1 MANFRVYHLH
11 GLGSSCEGTKAG
23 EVKRLTEN
31 LGGEFNCIT
40 LDYLRKGAYPWEVLE
55 TLKGW
60 VKTDKPFLLIG
71 SSMGAYTWLD
81 FLVNSPE
88 VLSNPNLKRVILIT
102 PPTTL
107 FDNLQKWNPLYGRE
121 KIFLLYGGEY
131 IEDYKTFI
139 RLMHWDIKHANGRL
153 LTLAY
158 PKVVSVVAKK
168 DTVVDNTPVYK
179 LKEVAKS
186 LNLYELDDDHTLHN
200 RLDELMGILR
210 GEIEKS
216 LQ

>member
-1 MANFRVYHLH
+1 
-11 GLGSSCEGTKAG
+11 
-23 EVKRLTEN
+23 
-31 LGGEFNCIT
+31 
-40 LDYLRKGAYPWEVLE
+40 
-55 TLKGW
+55 
-60 VKTDKPFLLIG
+60 
-71 SSMGAYTWLD
+71 MGAYTWLD

-179 LKEVAKS
+179 LKEVVKS
-186 LNLYELDDDHTLHN
+186 LNLYELDDDHTLHQK
-200 RLDELMGILR
+200 LDELKEILR
-210 GEIEKS
+210 EEITKS
-216 LQ
+216 I